1 MKNST
6 LSFLFFFLISSLA
19 FAQKI
24 SYGLSFG
31 ANYISV
37 ETDGADENL
46 YAGDSYSP
54 FNEKGFPV
62 NIGGY
67 FDYSLNES
75 FGIKANLFY
84 SKNVD
89 EYLIYS
95 DNNESTELDVMK
107 SAIKFQPLLKFDV
120 NKEYGKG
127 FYLLAGP
134 QFSFILNEED
144 ARNNFELEE
153 NFYKSTNI
161 GANLGFGLQFSS
173 LIGAEIIGYYGLS
186 NWIDNENIDTST
198 AGAYLNVYI
207 NLASIINK

>member
-1 MKNST
+1 MKNLT
-6 LSFLFFFLISSLA
+6 LSFLFFFLIPSLA

-24 SYGLSFG
+24 SYGLSLG

-54 FNEKGFPV
+54 FNKKGIPV

-75 FGIKANLFY
+75 FGIKTSLFY
-84 SKNVD
+84 SRNLD
-89 EYLIYS
+89 EYSISGERGLTADVDFLIS
-95 DNNESTELDVMK
+95 SIN
-107 SAIKFQPLLKFDV
+107 FQPLLKFDV
-120 NKEYGKG
+120 NKKYNKG

-134 QFSFILNEED
+134 QVGFILNEKED
-144 ARNNFELEE
+144 AADNFKFEGD
-153 NFYKSTNI
+153 FYKSTNI
-161 GANLGFGLQFSS
+161 GANLGFGIQFSS

-207 NLASIINK
+207 NLASIIN